1 MKRLGCGHVFHATC
15 VDLWGETAHTCPLC
29 KTDFAE
35 LAREAANATA
45 GGAAAGGVGAA
56 PAAAPAGAPPPARRP
71 NRWFRGFTML
81 RTVEDPR
88 GRSSSSENWHAQ
100 HNATVGSE
108 DDDDDN
114 DDTNGGGGGGGSG
127 ESDSPGVSPSEPLG
141 PTTSGGAPALSRSD
155 SGASI
160 TSAASAPAQRMASFP
175 RNPDPHTAA
184 DQSSG
189 NE

>member
-45 GGAAAGGVGAA
+45 GVEAAGGVGAA

-81 RTVEDPR
+81 RTVKTLGAGAAAVRTGTPSTTPR
-88 GRSSSSENWHAQ
+88 LAAKTTTTTMMIPTEEAEEEEVVNPIHLVCHQ
-100 HNATVGSE
+100 
-108 DDDDDN
+108 
-114 DDTNGGGGGGGSG
+114 
-127 ESDSPGVSPSEPLG
+127 VSHWGL
-141 PTTSGGAPALSRSD
+141 LQVVVR
-155 SGASI
+155 
-160 TSAASAPAQRMASFP
+160 R
-175 RNPDPHTAA
+175 H
-184 DQSSG
+184 
-189 NE
+189 